1 MFDLDE
7 TSSTVHKYPGPG
19 SRNSESILRG
29 TCSHRDFY
37 TFLQLSRVF
46 ITSSTFCYYFSLA
59 PYSYYYFSYSFML
72 RVQIVHSS
80 SIDTCVRIRAATRIC
95 VYKFNYIDIIVNV
108 SRKSRKYTGDSP
120 KP

>member
-37 TFLQLSRVF
+37 YTFLPLSRVF
-46 ITSSTFCYYFSLA
+46 ITSSTFSYYFSLA
-59 PYSYYYFSYSFML
+59 SYSYYYFSYSFVL

-80 SIDTCVRIRAATRIC
+80 SIDTCARIRAATRIR
-95 VYKFNYIDIIVNV
+95 VYEFNYIDIIVNV
-108 SRKSRKYTGDSP
+108 SRKSR
-120 KP
+120 